1 MRFPKQF
8 VTSGAMARA
17 RDLTGGDL
25 RVLLALIVLADEA
38 GDVVASH
45 GQIAECTGLGVR
57 SVRKVLDKL
66 GACGFHRAEGGQ
78 GRVAKYHLNMALL
91 GAKLRSP
98 NIAPTGAKNFAPT
111 QQKLLQTNIAP
122 TGAKLTPNIAPTG
135 AKSVEAPPRVP
146 NSPTG
151 TNHQNEP
158 FARNAITTLIT
169 DRHLPLTLDE
179 LTTHAYRLGTGDPWE
194 GYLVIKATTTDAF
207 GPDVKNPAAVLRYR
221 LNHATPR
228 RNIPKNDEWMY
239 RGDPT
244 KKRHGIPKNDEWMY
258 PA

>member
-8 VTSGAMARA
+8 ITSGALADLD
-17 RDLTGGDL
+17 DLTGRDI
-25 RVLLALIVLADEA
+25 RVLLALIVLADDNGIVTTSQENL
-38 GDVVASH
+38 VNL
-45 GQIAECTGLGVR
+45 TGIQRRAVR
-57 SVRKVLDKL
+57 GRLDALENKGLLTSETARGKL
-66 GACGFHRAEGGQ
+66 GNYA
-78 GRVAKYHLNMALL
+78 LNMARLSANKLAHNQANSGVDDMARQRANL
-91 GAKLRSP
+91 G
-98 NIAPTGAKNFAPT
+98 
-111 QQKLLQTNIAP
+111 QKMARQSANSL
-122 TGAKLTPNIAPTG
+122 
-135 AKSVEAPPRVP
+135 EAPPRVP